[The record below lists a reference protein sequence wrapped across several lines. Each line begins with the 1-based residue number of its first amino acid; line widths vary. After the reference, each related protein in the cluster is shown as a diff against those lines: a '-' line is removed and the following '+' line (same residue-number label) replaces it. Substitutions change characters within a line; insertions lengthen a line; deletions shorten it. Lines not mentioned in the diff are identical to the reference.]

1 MRLSVRLKRLLGVS
15 RPMRFH
21 GPRELAELLEPIRWE
36 ADVFDDVAAMLGS
49 LDLAHF
55 QDLRARYADAS
66 PDPGY
71 SKYLDIATYV
81 ALQVRYAREL
91 GLAPGSAQG
100 RRRVLDIGT
109 GAGYF
114 PFVCRYYGHQTAA
127 IDLDTTPMYNELVR
141 LLGVD
146 RVTWRVVPFVP
157 LPDFPERFDCVT
169 AMQLKFNTR
178 PQGGPWGREEWGFF
192 LEDLANRVAH
202 PDAQVFLGFN
212 ADRSG
217 VAVASDLA
225 AFLREG
231 GATVDDW
238 KVTLPSLR
246 TFARDPDGKA

>member
-1 MRLSVRLKRLLGVS
+1 
-15 RPMRFH
+15 MRFE

-49 LDLAHF
+49 LDLA
-55 QDLRARYADAS
+55 QLQALRERYAEVS
-66 PDPGY
+66 PAPGY
-71 SKYLDIATYV
+71 SKYLDVATYV

-91 GLAPGSAQG
+91 GLAPSSERG

-114 PFVCRYYGHQTAA
+114 PFVCRHYGHQAAA
-127 IDLDTTPMYNELVR
+127 IDLDTTPMYNDLVR
-141 LLGVD
+141 LLGVERIVS
-146 RVTWRVVPFVP
+146 RVTPFLP
-157 LPDFPERFDCVT
+157 LPAFPQRFDCVT
-169 AMQLKFNTR
+169 AMQLKFNAR

-192 LEDLANRVAH
+192 LDDLANRVAH

-217 VAVASDLA
+217 VAVASDLS
-225 AFLREG
+225 AFLRER

-238 KVTLPSLR
+238 KVTLRSLR
-246 TFARDPDGKA
+246 AFVRDPERKA

>member
-1 MRLSVRLKRLLGVS
+1 MTRPIILAVPKGRILEEAAEVFSRAGHDLSPVFGDSRRLV
-15 RPMRFH
+15 H
-21 GPRELAELLEPIRWE
+21 DCGP
-36 ADVFDDVAAMLGS
+36 
-49 LDLAHF
+49 
-55 QDLRARYADAS
+55 LRVLVLRS
-66 PDPGY
+66 
-71 SKYLDIATYV
+71 SDIATYV

-127 IDLDTTPMYNELVR
+127 IDLDTTPMYNDLVR

-178 PQGGPWGREEWGFF
+178 PNGGPWGREEWGFF